1 MSKKANSTKRPPGAD
16 WCVTGINRLS
26 RVREV
31 ITPPCQK
38 AKAVELCKK
47 QVEIEP
53 GKRAWTYP
61 KIGRVENYPPPISEN

>member
-38 AKAVELCKK
+38 AKAVSCVKSKLRLSR
-47 QVEIEP
+47 
-53 GKRAWTYP
+53 GN
-61 KIGRVENYPPPISEN
+61 GRGRTRKSGVLRITPPISEN